1 MYLDMSLQQK
11 YRNLFLHSCVPS
23 SQCPA
28 KSIDLRSDDR
38 KLTSCGFLIR
48 ADRTEENENT
58 ADLRQDYYDYYT
70 EYEDYEEEDEDLV
83 CCHKADVVAP
93 EETDCTNLEDHVYVN
108 RIYHLKIKVQYI
120 ESFIY
125 RSI

>member
-1 MYLDMSLQQK
+1 M
-11 YRNLFLHSCVPS
+11 
-23 SQCPA
+23 
-28 KSIDLRSDDR
+28 
-38 KLTSCGFLIR
+38 IR

-125 RSI
+125 FDLILSYLKAILLNAGVFLHRNAVREPPYRVMEATE